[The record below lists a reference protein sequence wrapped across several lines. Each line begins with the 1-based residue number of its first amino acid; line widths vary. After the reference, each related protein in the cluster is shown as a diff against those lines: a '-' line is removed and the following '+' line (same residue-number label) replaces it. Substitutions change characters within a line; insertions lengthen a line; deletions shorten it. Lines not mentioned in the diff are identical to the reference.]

1 VPQQA
6 LFLINSPFIQAQSGK
21 LAATLQAS
29 TGGVVDARTIQAIY
43 QRVLLRGPKPD
54 EAEMAL
60 RFANSA
66 PPSSTPATQSPLAQ
80 LAQVLLIGNEFQFAD

>member
-1 VPQQA
+1 M
-6 LFLINSPFIQAQSGK
+6 QAQSGK

-29 TGGVVDARTIQAIY
+29 TAGVVDAPTLEALY

-60 RFANSA
+60 RFVNSA
-66 PPSSTPATQSPLAQ
+66 PPAPAPAPQSPLAQ
-80 LAQVLLIGNEFQFAD
+80 LAQVLLIGNEFQFVD